1 MARVLIA
8 YSHQRIYR
16 DADGNPMLDRN
27 ILSAVLDVQRCLK
40 EKRHKVAKAVLRR
53 NPSGFLKAVA
63 RFRPDVI
70 FNLCEEVDG
79 DTNKEKAAAAFF
91 ELLDI
96 PFTGN
101 DALAL
106 ALCLNKP
113 LTKRILETAGIPTP
127 AFTTAEV
134 SSKTS
139 LPFAFPAIVKPMRE
153 DGSLGITSHS
163 VVHNRQQLARRIGY
177 IRRNFCQPALVE
189 KFIPGREFQVA
200 LLGNPPPRVLA
211 VAELSYEGLP
221 PSLPKIVSY
230 AAKWHKGSSYYRHT
244 NPILPAPIDARL
256 RRRLC
261 GIAVDIAGIFALRGY
276 ARVDFRADG
285 SRPYVIDVNPNPDIS
300 EDAGLARAA
309 RWAGLSYPDLV
320 DRLVRLALE

>member
-1 MARVLIA
+1 MTRVLIA
-8 YSHQRIYR
+8 YSHQRVYH
-16 DADGNPMLDRN
+16 DPDGNPKLDRN
-27 ILSAVLDVQRCLK
+27 ILSAVLDVQHCLQ
-40 EKRHKVAKAVLRR
+40 EKGHKVAKAILRR
-53 NPSGFLKAVA
+53 NPAGFLKTLQ
-63 RFRPDVI
+63 RFRPNVI

-79 DTNKEKAAAAFF
+79 DTSKEKAAAAFF

-113 LTKRILETAGIPTP
+113 LTKRLLQAAGIPTP
-127 AFTTAEV
+127 AFLTVEV
-134 SSKTS
+134 PSRAS

-153 DGSLGITSHS
+153 DGSLGITAHS
-163 VVHNRQQLARRIGY
+163 VVHNRQQLVRRVAY

-221 PSLPKIVSY
+221 SSLPKIVSY
-230 AAKWHKGSSYYRHT
+230 AAKWHQGSSYYKFT
-244 NPILPAPIDARL
+244 TPILPAPIDARL

-261 GIAVDIAGIFALRGY
+261 DIAIDIAVIFELRGY

>member
-8 YSHQRIYR
+8 YSHQRVYR
-16 DADGNPMLDRN
+16 DPDGNPKLDRN
-27 ILSAVLDVQRCLK
+27 ILSAVLDVQRCLQ
-40 EKRHKVAKAVLRR
+40 EKDHKVAKAILRR
-53 NPSGFLKAVA
+53 NPHGFLKALQ
-63 RFRPDVI
+63 RFKPDVI
-70 FNLCEEVDG
+70 FNLCEEIDG
-79 DTNKEKAAAAFF
+79 DTEKEKAAAAFF
-91 ELLDI
+91 DLLDI

-113 LTKRILETAGIPTP
+113 LTKRLLRAAGIPTP
-127 AFTTAEV
+127 DFATVEAPPRTR
-134 SSKTS
+134 
-139 LPFAFPAIVKPMRE
+139 LPFGFPAIVKPMRE
-153 DGSLGITSHS
+153 DGSLGITAHS
-163 VVHNRQQLARRIGY
+163 VVHNRQQLARRIAY
-177 IRRNFCQPALVE
+177 IRRNFLQPALVE
-189 KFIPGREFQVA
+189 QFIAGREFQVA

-230 AAKWHKGSSYYRHT
+230 AAKWHKGSCYYKYT
-244 NPILPAPIDARL
+244 TPVLPAPIGERL

-261 GIAVDIAGIFALRGY
+261 DIAVDIAGIFELRGY
-276 ARVDFRADG
+276 ARVDFRVDG
-285 SRPYVIDVNPNPDIS
+285 SRPFVIDVNPNPDIS